1 MMSNNM
7 IQIMSAFAGSVGFAL
22 LFNVRGLRIVFA
34 AVSGLVS
41 WGVYIICSRYLELN
55 DFISY
60 IIAAAMLTLFSEIM
74 ARLQKAPAAIFL
86 VIGMIPLLPGGS
98 LYRTLHFAVASNWTA
113 FANTGVYTLMLSMAI
128 ALGIISMMSL
138 IRTVMV
144 SGTAIDHFIH
154 DIRK

>member
-1 MMSNNM
+1 MNNNL
-7 IQIMSAFAGSVGFAL
+7 IQILSAVAGSVGFAL
-22 LFNVRGLRIVFA
+22 LFNVRGPRVVFT

-41 WGVYIICSRYLELN
+41 WGAYIIFSRYLELD

-60 IIAAAMLTLFSEIM
+60 ILASALLTLFSEIM

-98 LYRTLHFAVASNWTA
+98 LYRTLHYAVALNWA
-113 FANTGVYTLMLSMAI
+113 SFAKTGVYTIMLSMAI
-128 ALGIISMMSL
+128 ALGIITMMSVIKTL
-138 IRTVMV
+138 MV
-144 SGTAIDHFIH
+144 SKTAIRHFVQ